1 VATQSQIVNTPVTRG
16 QTDPR
21 DAQSVSSPS
30 GRSGE
35 MRQVTLNPFSPK
47 DERVGK
53 YRIIAELGRGGAASV
68 HLAVASGTGG
78 VQKLVVLK
86 ALHPELSEDSNAASA
101 FLEEARLAAQLNHP
115 NVVQTYEVG
124 VEGGRHVIVME
135 YLEGQSLSRVISTAR
150 QLGQP
155 LDEAMHLR
163 ILIEMLEGL
172 DYAHGLKGFDGCPL
186 QIVHRDISPQ
196 NVFVTYDGQVKILD
210 FGIAK
215 ASTTSTHTDVGIL
228 KGKIA
233 YMSPEQITGAPIDKR
248 WDIYSV
254 GCMLWAAVTG
264 RKMWQDCNDVQ
275 IVRELMAKRIPS
287 PRSVNPDCPVA
298 LERIIMK
305 ALAADPSKRYET
317 ARALQ
322 TDLEQYAE
330 TLHRTVKQR
339 DIGRC
344 LMSLFGETRAAFNAR
359 MEHELVALL
368 AEDSANS
375 LEIDG
380 LVPRTQRSEFSLE
393 SGSKVVNRDSREGA
407 QQRSHAR
414 RWALGLTVVG
424 LLLGGT
430 VAAMKARPTQSA
442 SSPGVSVQAP
452 IRAKPAAESNGSVET
467 QANGPDS
474 RRIVIKFHADPP
486 ETQLIVD
493 GSLLAGERMEMTMVK
508 DGKLHDLRADA
519 DGYEPL
525 TRKFEA
531 SSSTTLDISLTRKKG
546 AAHRAL
552 QHVAHASKVTAPA
565 ATVAQASPPP
575 PLPKTNTCD
584 NPFFVDADGI
594 KRVRPG
600 CM

>member
-1 VATQSQIVNTPVTRG
+1 MATQSQIVSTPVTRG
-16 QTDPR
+16 QNDQR

-35 MRQVTLNPFSPK
+35 MRQASLNPFSPRE
-47 DERVGK
+47 ERVGK
-53 YRIIAELGRGGAASV
+53 YRIVAELGRGGAASV
-68 HLAVASGTGG
+68 HLAVARGTGG

-86 ALHPELSEDSNAASA
+86 ALLPELSEESNAASA
-101 FLEEARLAAQLNHP
+101 FLEEARLAAQLSHP

-135 YLEGQSLSRVISTAR
+135 YLEGQSLSRVLSTAR

-172 DYAHGLKGFDGCPL
+172 DYAHGLKGFDGGPL

-233 YMSPEQITGAPIDKR
+233 YMSPEQITGADIDKR
-248 WDIYSV
+248 WDIYAV
-254 GCMLWAAVTG
+254 GCMLWAAATG

-275 IVRELMAKRIPS
+275 IVRELMAKRIPF

-305 ALAADPSKRYET
+305 ALAADPNKRYAT

-322 TDLEQYAE
+322 ADLEQYAE
-330 TLHRTVKQR
+330 TLNRTVKQR

-344 LMSLFGETRAAFNAR
+344 LTNLFGETRAAFNAR

-375 LEIDG
+375 VEIDE
-380 LVPRTQRSEFSLE
+380 LAPRVKRSDFSV
-393 SGSKVVNRDSREGA
+393 GSSAKAVNLDSREGEHK
-407 QQRSHAR
+407 RSGPG
-414 RWALGLTVVG
+414 RWALGLTMAG
-424 LLLGGT
+424 LLFFGT
-430 VAAMKARPTQSA
+430 ITVMKARPRLSGAPTS
-442 SSPGVSVQAP
+442 VSVQAP
-452 IRAKPAAESNGSVET
+452 VAVKPAVEANVSAED
-467 QANGPDS
+467 QANGPGLQ
-474 RRIVIKFHADPP
+474 RVVIRFQVDPP
-486 ETQLIVD
+486 EAQLIVD
-493 GSLLAGERMEMTMVK
+493 GSLLAGERMELTVVN
-508 DGKLHDLRADA
+508 DGKLHDLRAEA
-519 DGYEPL
+519 EGYEPL

-531 SSSTTLDISLTRKKG
+531 SSSTTLEIGLTRKKG
-546 AAHRAL
+546 AAHRTP
-552 QHVAHASKVTAPA
+552 QHVAHASKATAPP
-565 ATVAQASPPP
+565 ATEAQASPPP
-575 PLPKTNTCD
+575 PPKTNTCE
-584 NPFFVDADGI
+584 NPFFVDTDGI

>member
-16 QTDPR
+16 QTDQR
-21 DAQSVSSPS
+21 DVQSVSSPS

-35 MRQVTLNPFSPK
+35 MRQASLNSFSPK

-53 YRIIAELGRGGAASV
+53 YRIVAELGRGGAATV
-68 HLAVASGTGG
+68 HLAVARGTGG

-86 ALHPELSEDSNAASA
+86 ALLPQLSEESNAASA

-248 WDIYSV
+248 WDIYAV
-254 GCMLWAAVTG
+254 GCMLWSAATG

-275 IVRELMAKRIPS
+275 IVRELMARRIPS
-287 PRSVNPDCPVA
+287 PRSVTPDCPVA

-305 ALAADPSKRYET
+305 ALAADPNQRYAT
-317 ARALQ
+317 ARELQ
-322 TDLEQYAE
+322 GDLEQYAE
-330 TLHRTVKQR
+330 TLHHTVKQR

-344 LMSLFGETRAAFNAR
+344 LMSLFGEARAAFIAR
-359 MEHELVALL
+359 IEHELVTLL

-375 LEIDG
+375 LEIDV
-380 LVPRTQRSEFSLE
+380 LAPRAQRSELSLE
-393 SGSKVVNRDSREGA
+393 SGAKAVEKK
-407 QQRSHAR
+407 QSHGG
-414 RWALGLTVVG
+414 RWALGLTAVLFLV
-424 LLLGGT
+424 GT
-430 VAAMKARPTQSA
+430 VAVMKASPTQTA
-442 SSPGVSVQAP
+442 SSQSVSVQTP
-452 IRAKPAAESNGSVET
+452 IPAKPAVESKGSVEI
-467 QANGPDS
+467 QANGPNLQ
-474 RRIVIKFHADPP
+474 RIVIKFHVVPP

-519 DGYEPL
+519 DGYETL

-552 QHVAHASKVTAPA
+552 QHVAHASTVTAPA
-565 ATVAQASPPP
+565 ATEAQAPLPSP
-575 PLPKTNTCD
+575 PKTNTCE

>member
-1 VATQSQIVNTPVTRG
+1 
-16 QTDPR
+16 
-21 DAQSVSSPS
+21 
-30 GRSGE
+30 
-35 MRQVTLNPFSPK
+35 M
-47 DERVGK
+47 
-53 YRIIAELGRGGAASV
+53 
-68 HLAVASGTGG
+68 HLAVARGTGG

-86 ALHPELSEDSNAASA
+86 ALLPQLSEESNAASA

-135 YLEGQSLSRVISTAR
+135 YLEGQSLSRVVSTAR
-150 QLGQP
+150 QLGQS

-172 DYAHGLKGFDGCPL
+172 DYAHGLKGFDGSPL

-248 WDIYSV
+248 WDIYAV
-254 GCMLWAAVTG
+254 GCMLWSAATG

-275 IVRELMAKRIPS
+275 IVRELMARRIPT
-287 PRSVNPDCPVA
+287 PRSVTPDCPLA

-305 ALAADPSKRYET
+305 ALAADPNQRYAT
-317 ARALQ
+317 ARELQ
-322 TDLEQYAE
+322 ADLEQYAE
-330 TLHRTVKQR
+330 TLHHTVKQR

-344 LMSLFGETRAAFNAR
+344 LTNLFGETRAAFNAR
-359 MEHELVALL
+359 MEHELVTVL

-380 LVPRTQRSEFSLE
+380 LVPRSAASIE
-393 SGSKVVNRDSREGA
+393 SDAKAVNLDSRGGA
-407 QQRSHAR
+407 HKRSGAG
-414 RWALGLTVVG
+414 RWALGLTMAG
-424 LLLGGT
+424 LLFFGT
-430 VAAMKARPTQSA
+430 IAVMKGTPRHAT
-442 SSPGVSVQAP
+442 SPSVSVQAP
-452 IRAKPAAESNGSVET
+452 ILAKPAVEANASVENQSNGPESQRV
-467 QANGPDS
+467 
-474 RRIVIKFHADPP
+474 VIRFQVDPP
-486 ETQLIVD
+486 DAQLIVD
-493 GSLLAGERMEMTMVK
+493 GSLLAGERMEMTLVN
-508 DGKLHDLRADA
+508 DGKLHDLRAEA

-525 TRKFEA
+525 TRTFEA
-531 SSSTTLDISLTRKKG
+531 SISTTLEINLTRKKG
-546 AAHRAL
+546 ASHRASL
-552 QHVAHASKVTAPA
+552 HVAHAASKATAPA
-565 ATVAQASPPP
+565 VTQAQALPPP
-575 PLPKTNTCD
+575 PPKTNTCD